1 VAGQPGLQA
10 RVIEAANQL
19 AAEFRGTFSPQTV
32 ELLTRRTFDSFS
44 SARITEFVPLL
55 VYRDTR
61 ERLLSIARTKAVRGD
76 HPQILFVCVHNA
88 GRSQMAAAFARQL
101 GAGRVS
107 VRSAG
112 TAPAEHIHAGVLEA
126 MRETGVDISG
136 ESPQPLSDQNIEE
149 TDIVITMGC
158 GDACPVVPG
167 TMYAD
172 WEVRDPTGRPI
183 DEIRAIRDE
192 IRERV
197 VVLLEELGVE
207 TAVQPAG
214 SAD

>member
-1 VAGQPGLQA
+1 VADQPGLQA
-10 RVIEAANQL
+10 RVIEAATQL

-61 ERLLSIARTKAVRGD
+61 EQLLSIARTGKASLGD
-76 HPQILFVCVHNA
+76 RPQILFVCVHNA

-101 GAGRVS
+101 GAGRVA

-112 TAPAEHIHAGVLEA
+112 TAPAERIQAGVLEA
-126 MRETGVDISG
+126 MREAGVDISD
-136 ESPQPLSDQNIEE
+136 ESPQVLSDQNIQQA
-149 TDIVITMGC
+149 DVVITMGC

-167 TMYAD
+167 KMYVD
-172 WEVRDPTGRPI
+172 WEVADPAGRPL
-183 DEIRAIRDE
+183 DEVRAIRDE
-192 IRERV
+192 IRDRIV
-197 VVLLEELGVE
+197 ALLAELGIE
-207 TAVQPAG
+207 AAARPLG
-214 SAD
+214 D